1 MSWTLAREEHIDSDT
16 LQAMLADNPGRA
28 AQAILA
34 AAGQGIVEAQAL
46 LGQILL
52 DGKGIQRDPALAV
65 TWFRI
70 AADQGHLMAR
80 NMLGRCLE
88 HGWGCEADV
97 AKAAQHYH
105 LAAEQNF
112 DWGLYNL
119 GNLLGSGRGVRQDH
133 WLAMTCYHKAAHQG
147 HAKSMNLLGRYLE
160 EGLAG
165 PVDLAAA
172 HDWYRRSAEAGDF
185 RGQFSHA
192 TVLAEHGDVEQAHV
206 WMEAALTGGNL
217 NFLRVSRQSLLTA
230 AHPSLHALTEAYHR
244 RAAELGDES
253 DQAALRDVLVILSQ
267 SQPINCASPCANQ

>member
-1 MSWTLAREEHIDSDT
+1 MSWTLAREEQLDSDT

-34 AAGQGIVEAQAL
+34 AAGQGIVDAQAL

-52 DGKGIQRDPALAV
+52 DGNGIQRDPALAV

-88 HGWGCEADV
+88 HGWGCKSDIV
-97 AKAAQHYH
+97 QAAQHYH
-105 LAAEQNF
+105 LAAEQNL

-119 GNLLGSGRGVRQDH
+119 GNLLGSGQGVKQDH
-133 WLAMTCYHKAAHQG
+133 WLAMACYHKAAHQG

-165 PVDLAAA
+165 KVDCDAA
-172 HDWYRRSAEAGDF
+172 HEWYRRSAEAGDF

-192 TVLAEHGDVEQAHV
+192 TVLAEQGKIEQALT
-206 WMEAALTGGNL
+206 WMNTALAGGNL
-217 NFLRVSRQSLLTA
+217 NFLRVSRRSLLTA
-230 AHPSLHALTEAYHR
+230 THPSLRALAEAYHQ
-244 RAAELGDES
+244 RAADLGDES
-253 DQAALRDVLVILSQ
+253 DQAALRDFLVQLSQ
-267 SQPINCASPCANQ
+267 RQPISYATPDVTQ